1 MDKVTAMALDDVDV
15 ELVDALRRDGRASFE
30 SLADTIGLSRRAT
43 RTRVQRILDDGVVRV
58 VATVRPEFDGIHAIA
73 HLSVGV
79 SSTDRDE
86 VARAITELDESVF
99 VSIVSGQSAVV
110 AEVRTATLTR
120 LADVVD
126 QVRGI
131 AGVRDVD
138 TVVYTDVLKEPHLPP
153 PSALPG
159 VGDSER
165 AIDDLDRAL
174 VARLRTDGRASYA
187 DLAQQVG
194 LSAAATRARVR
205 RLIDLDQIRVVALVD
220 PTRLG
225 RAYMTGVALTF
236 DRAAG
241 TVLDRIAAIDAVDF
255 LARTL
260 GACDAMAT
268 IVTPGPDETVAVL
281 DRLGAVDGVQLIRSW
296 THLRLVKERYD
307 HTPPVTEE

>member
-1 MDKVTAMALDDVDV
+1 MALDDVDV

-159 VGDSER
+159 VGDCER

-205 RLIDLDQIRVVALVD
+205 RLIDL
-220 PTRLG
+220 
-225 RAYMTGVALTF
+225 
-236 DRAAG
+236 
-241 TVLDRIAAIDAVDF
+241 
-255 LARTL
+255 
-260 GACDAMAT
+260 
-268 IVTPGPDETVAVL
+268 
-281 DRLGAVDGVQLIRSW
+281 
-296 THLRLVKERYD
+296 
-307 HTPPVTEE
+307 